1 MDETQLRIR
10 VAQPH
15 DGEAVR
21 RFLTGLSPSAQY
33 LRFFNELGSVP
44 AGMIRHLIATSPR
57 QLALLAW
64 HGDDVVGHAMA
75 ACAGRPYAVDVA
87 VVVADAYR
95 GARLGDRL
103 IRELLDIVTRYGVA
117 EVHSDVLTGNHLV
130 LDWMRRRLPGVRFE
144 PEGPTVTAYGQLT
157 TPAA

>member
-21 RFLTGLSPSAQY
+21 RFLTGLSPHAQY

-44 AGMIRHLIATSPR
+44 AGMIRHLIAISPR

-64 HGDDVVGHAMA
+64 DGDDVVGHAMA
-75 ACAGRPYAVDVA
+75 ACAGRPHAVDVA

-117 EVHSDVLTGNHLV
+117 EVHSDVLTSNHLV

-144 PEGPTVTAYGQLT
+144 PEGPTVTAHGQLT